1 MTDARI
7 AYVLLDS
14 TDPAAL
20 VPFWTELLGV
30 GVAATVDEGAFVV
43 LDAAADGPPALA
55 FQRVPES
62 KSGKN
67 RMHLD
72 LVVDDLEAAT
82 QRITEM
88 GGVWLDGETREIG
101 GYRWRCMADPEGNEF
116 DIVPDDN

>member
-1 MTDARI
+1 M
-7 AYVLLDS
+7 AYVVLDS
-14 TDPAAL
+14 AEPEAL

-30 GVAATVDEGAFVV
+30 DVAATVDDGAFIV
-43 LDAAADGPPALA
+43 LDVAVPGAAALS
-55 FQRVPES
+55 FQRVAEV

-72 LVVDDLEAAT
+72 LVVEDLEAAT
-82 QRITEM
+82 QQITEL

>member
-1 MTDARI
+1 MAGAKI
-7 AYVLLDS
+7 AYVLLD
-14 TDPAAL
+14 TADPAAL
-20 VPFWTELLGV
+20 VAFWMELLGV
-30 GVAATVDEGAFVV
+30 GVAATVDDGAFVV
-43 LDAAADGPPALA
+43 LDATAEGAPALA
-55 FQRVPES
+55 FQRVPEA

-72 LVVDDLEAAT
+72 LVVEDLESAT

>member
-1 MTDARI
+1 MTEAKI

-14 TDPAAL
+14 ADPTVL
-20 VPFWTELLGV
+20 VPFWTQLLGV
-30 GVAATVDEGAFVV
+30 GVSATVDDGAFVV
-43 LDAAADGPPALA
+43 LDATVEGAPALA
-55 FQRVPES
+55 FQRVPEA

-72 LVVDDLEAAT
+72 LVVEDLESAT